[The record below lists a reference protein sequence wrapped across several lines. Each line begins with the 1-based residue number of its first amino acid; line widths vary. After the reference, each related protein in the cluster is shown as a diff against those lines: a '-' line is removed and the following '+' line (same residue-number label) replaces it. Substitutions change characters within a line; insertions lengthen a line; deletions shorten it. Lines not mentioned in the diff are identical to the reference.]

1 MIMTDRLNQPLN
13 VYDLVLI
20 SHPKTSALLRCIV
33 VKIMAKTVKVV
44 VLPESELE
52 NETAQYCQKTM
63 ADVGDSKWHVNV
75 YKSKIGFNRKP
86 EEVVKIGHTEVPCDL
101 SETEEAVVVELMDI
115 KVGDPNLWIN
125 RKNLNY
131 QEF

>member
-1 MIMTDRLNQPLN
+1 MTDRLNQPLN

-20 SHPKTSALLRCIV
+20 SHPKTSVLLRCMV

-63 ADVGDSKWHVNV
+63 ADVGDGKWHGNV

-101 SETEEAVVVELMDI
+101 SGTEEAVTAELIDAKI
-115 KVGDPNLWIN
+115 GDPKLWVN

-131 QEF
+131 HV

>member
-20 SHPKTSALLRCIV
+20 SHPKTSVLLRCMV
-33 VKIMAKTVKVV
+33 VKIMTKTIKVV

-63 ADVGDSKWHVNV
+63 ADVGDGKWHGNV

-101 SETEEAVVVELMDI
+101 SGTEEAVTAELIDAKI
-115 KVGDPNLWIN
+115 GDPKLWVN

-131 QEF
+131 HV

>member
-1 MIMTDRLNQPLN
+1 MVDRLNQPLN
-13 VYDLVLI
+13 IHDLVLI
-20 SHPKTSALLRCIV
+20 SHPKTSVLLRCMVI
-33 VKIMAKTVKVV
+33 KIMTKTVKVV

-63 ADVGDSKWHVNV
+63 ADVGVGKWYGNV
-75 YKSKIGFNRKP
+75 YKSKIGSNRKP

-101 SETEEAVVVELMDI
+101 SETEETVAAELTDV
-115 KVGDPNLWIN
+115 KVGDPNLWVN

-131 QEF
+131 NI

>member
-20 SHPKTSALLRCIV
+20 SHPKTSVLLRCMV

-44 VLPESELE
+44 VLPESELA

-63 ADVGDSKWHVNV
+63 ADVGDGKWHGNV

-101 SETEEAVVVELMDI
+101 SGTEEAVTAELIDAKI
-115 KVGDPNLWIN
+115 GDPKLWVN

-131 QEF
+131 HV

>member
-20 SHPKTSALLRCIV
+20 SHPKTSVLLRCMV
-33 VKIMAKTVKVV
+33 VKIMTKTIKVV

-63 ADVGDSKWHVNV
+63 ADVGDGKWHGNV

-101 SETEEAVVVELMDI
+101 SGTEEAVTAELIDV
-115 KVGDPNLWIN
+115 KVGDPKLWVN

-131 QEF
+131 HV

>member
-1 MIMTDRLNQPLN
+1 MTDRLNQPLN

-20 SHPKTSALLRCIV
+20 SHPKTSVLLRCMV

-63 ADVGDSKWHVNV
+63 ADVGDGKWHGNV
-75 YKSKIGFNRKP
+75 CKSKIGFDRKP

-101 SETEEAVVVELMDI
+101 SETEEAVAAELIDV
-115 KVGDPNLWIN
+115 KVGGPNLWVN

-131 QEF
+131 HV

>member
-20 SHPKTSALLRCIV
+20 SHPKTSVLLRCMV

-52 NETAQYCQKTM
+52 NETAQYWQKTM
-63 ADVGDSKWHVNV
+63 ADVGDGKWHGNV

-86 EEVVKIGHTEVPCDL
+86 EEVVKIGHTKVPCDL
-101 SETEEAVVVELMDI
+101 SEAEEAVAAELIDV
-115 KVGDPNLWIN
+115 KVSDPKLWVN

-131 QEF
+131 HV

>member
-20 SHPKTSALLRCIV
+20 SHPKTSVLLRCMV

-63 ADVGDSKWHVNV
+63 ANVGDGKWHGNV

-101 SETEEAVVVELMDI
+101 SETEEAVAAELTDV
-115 KVGDPNLWIN
+115 KVGDPNLWVN

-131 QEF
+131 H

>member
-1 MIMTDRLNQPLN
+1 MTDRLNQPLN

-20 SHPKTSALLRCIV
+20 SHPRSSTLLRCMVI
-33 VKIMAKTVKVV
+33 KIMKKNIKVV

-52 NETAQYCQKTM
+52 NETAQYCQKTL
-63 ADVGDSKWHVNV
+63 ADVGDGKWHGNV

-101 SETEEAVVVELMDI
+101 SETEEAVAAELIDV
-115 KVGDPNLWIN
+115 KVGDPNLWVN

-131 QEF
+131 HV

>member
-1 MIMTDRLNQPLN
+1 MTMTDRLNQPLN

-20 SHPKTSALLRCIV
+20 SHPKTSVLLRCMV
-33 VKIMAKTVKVV
+33 VKIITKTIKVV

-63 ADVGDSKWHVNV
+63 ADVGDGKWHGNV

-101 SETEEAVVVELMDI
+101 SGTEEAVTAELIDAKI
-115 KVGDPNLWIN
+115 GDPKLWVN

-131 QEF
+131 HV

>member
-20 SHPKTSALLRCIV
+20 SHSKTSVLLRCMV

-63 ADVGDSKWHVNV
+63 ADVGDGKWHGNV

-101 SETEEAVVVELMDI
+101 SGTEEAVTAELIDAKI
-115 KVGDPNLWIN
+115 GDPKLWVN

-131 QEF
+131 HV

>member
-1 MIMTDRLNQPLN
+1 MTMTDRLNQPLN

-20 SHPKTSALLRCIV
+20 SHPKTSVLLRCMV
-33 VKIMAKTVKVV
+33 VKIMTKTVKVV
-44 VLPESELE
+44 VLPKSELE

-63 ADVGDSKWHVNV
+63 ADVGEVRFYGNV

-101 SETEEAVVVELMDI
+101 SETEEAVVAELIDV
-115 KVGDPNLWIN
+115 KVGDPNLWVN

-131 QEF
+131 LV

>member
-20 SHPKTSALLRCIV
+20 SHPKTSVLLRCMV
-33 VKIMAKTVKVV
+33 VKIMPKTVKVV

-63 ADVGDSKWHVNV
+63 ADVGDGKWHGNV

-101 SETEEAVVVELMDI
+101 SGTEEAVTAELIDAKI
-115 KVGDPNLWIN
+115 GDPKLWVN

-131 QEF
+131 HV

>member
-1 MIMTDRLNQPLN
+1 MTDRLNQPLN

-20 SHPKTSALLRCIV
+20 SHPKTSVLLRCMV
-33 VKIMAKTVKVV
+33 VKTMAKTVKVV

-52 NETAQYCQKTM
+52 NETARYCQKTM
-63 ADVGDSKWHVNV
+63 ADVGDGKWYGNV

-101 SETEEAVVVELMDI
+101 SETEEAVVAELMNV
-115 KVGDPNLWIN
+115 KVGDTNLWIN
-125 RKNLNY
+125 RKNLNHH
-131 QEF
+131 F

>member
-1 MIMTDRLNQPLN
+1 MTMTDRLNQPLN

-20 SHPKTSALLRCIV
+20 SHPRSSTLLRCMVIKV
-33 VKIMAKTVKVV
+33 MKKNIKVV

-52 NETAQYCQKTM
+52 NETAQYCQKTL
-63 ADVGDSKWHVNV
+63 ADVGDGKWHGDV

-101 SETEEAVVVELMDI
+101 SETEEAVVAELMDV

-125 RKNLNY
+125 RKNLIY
-131 QEF
+131 FV

>member
-1 MIMTDRLNQPLN
+1 MTDRLNQPLN

-20 SHPKTSALLRCIV
+20 SHPKTSVLLRCMV
-33 VKIMAKTVKVV
+33 VKIMTKTIKVV

-63 ADVGDSKWHVNV
+63 ADVGDGKWHGNV

-101 SETEEAVVVELMDI
+101 SGTEEAVTAELIDAKI
-115 KVGDPNLWIN
+115 GDPKLWVN

-131 QEF
+131 HV

>member
-1 MIMTDRLNQPLN
+1 MTMTDRLNQPLN

-20 SHPKTSALLRCIV
+20 SHPKTSVLLRCMV
-33 VKIMAKTVKVV
+33 VKIMPKTVKVV

-52 NETAQYCQKTM
+52 NETAQYSQKTM
-63 ADVGDSKWHVNV
+63 ADVGDGKWHGNV

-101 SETEEAVVVELMDI
+101 SGTEEAVTAELIDAKI
-115 KVGDPNLWIN
+115 GDPKLWVN

-131 QEF
+131 HV

>member
-20 SHPKTSALLRCIV
+20 SHPKTSVLLRCMV

-63 ADVGDSKWHVNV
+63 ADVGDGKWHGNV

-101 SETEEAVVVELMDI
+101 SGTEEAVTAELIDAKI
-115 KVGDPNLWIN
+115 GDPKLWVN

-131 QEF
+131 HV

>member
-20 SHPKTSALLRCIV
+20 SHPKTSVLLRCMV
-33 VKIMAKTVKVV
+33 VKIMTKTIKVV

-63 ADVGDSKWHVNV
+63 ADVGDGKWHGNV

-101 SETEEAVVVELMDI
+101 SETEEAVTAELIDAKI
-115 KVGDPNLWIN
+115 GDPKLWVN

-131 QEF
+131 HV

>member
-20 SHPKTSALLRCIV
+20 SHPKTSVLLRCMV

-52 NETAQYCQKTM
+52 NETAKCCQKTM
-63 ADVGDSKWHVNV
+63 ADVGEVRFYGNV

-101 SETEEAVVVELMDI
+101 SETEEAVATELTDV
-115 KVGDPNLWIN
+115 KVGDPNLWVN

-131 QEF
+131 NV

>member
-20 SHPKTSALLRCIV
+20 SHPKTSVLLRCMV

-63 ADVGDSKWHVNV
+63 ADVSDGKWHGNV

-86 EEVVKIGHTEVPCDL
+86 EEVVKIGYTEVAWYL
-101 SETEEAVVVELMDI
+101 SETEEGVAAELTDV

-131 QEF
+131 NI